1 MNGGSYAMNIRQR
14 LIEAKMKK
22 EVDDIAKGEEVQNRQ
37 SGGDAA
43 AQGKE

>member
-22 EVDDIAKGEEVQNRQ
+22 EVDDIANGETVQNRKSDGDPTQ
-37 SGGDAA
+37 SE
-43 AQGKE
+43 K